1 MLYSERYNNGI
12 TLRMYH
18 LINPQDES
26 TIFLF
31 DKNENI
37 VHNGEET
44 VLPIYIGFYYDE
56 EIQKLITDTVQ
67 NVFCFFPTKE
77 DFETCY
83 VCHAPFLLTDNRQNL
98 KPNESVN
105 DFLIGALAVA
115 AMILMSYIRVQ
126 SDIII
131 SVRNIASLE
140 SELNNLKLSN
150 DEDYAR
156 AASSVDL
163 DEVRRVAIGELGMRY
178 AKEGQIINVSGE
190 GSDYVRQ
197 LAQIQE

>member
-1 MLYSERYNNGI
+1 MAYSAYR
-12 TLRMYH
+12 
-18 LINPQDES
+18 
-26 TIFLF
+26 
-31 DKNENI
+31 
-37 VHNGEET
+37 
-44 VLPIYIGFYYDE
+44 
-56 EIQKLITDTVQ
+56 TVQ
-67 NVFCFFPTKE
+67 RTR
-77 DFETCY
+77 
-83 VCHAPFLLTDNRQNL
+83 TDNVRRNTYVEGNTVRKLNVVEELQKPLETKGNGKKNRDKSLYMNL
-98 KPNESVN
+98 GYVL
-105 DFLIGALAVA
+105 FLIGALAIA

-163 DEVRRVAIGELGMRY
+163 EEIRKVAIGELGMRY

>member
-1 MLYSERYNNGI
+1 MAYSAYRSVQKTRTNNV
-12 TLRMYH
+12 RR
-18 LINPQDES
+18 
-26 TIFLF
+26 
-31 DKNENI
+31 NI
-37 VHNGEET
+37 YVEGNTARKLNVVEE
-44 VLPIYIGFYYDE
+44 L
-56 EIQKLITDTVQ
+56 QKPLE
-67 NVFCFFPTKE
+67 TKE
-77 DFETCY
+77 NSKKKHNKSLYMNLGY
-83 VCHAPFLLTDNRQNL
+83 V
-98 KPNESVN
+98 V
-105 DFLIGALAVA
+105 FLIGALAVA
-115 AMILMSYIRVQ
+115 AMILMSYIRIQ

-163 DEVRRVAIGELGMRY
+163 DEVRRVAIGELGMKY

>member
-1 MLYSERYNNGI
+1 MAYSAYR
-12 TLRMYH
+12 
-18 LINPQDES
+18 
-26 TIFLF
+26 
-31 DKNENI
+31 
-37 VHNGEET
+37 
-44 VLPIYIGFYYDE
+44 
-56 EIQKLITDTVQ
+56 TVQ
-67 NVFCFFPTKE
+67 RTRTGNVRRNTYVEGNTVRKLNVVEELQKPLETKE
-77 DFETCY
+77 NGKKNRDKSLYMNLGY
-83 VCHAPFLLTDNRQNL
+83 VL
-98 KPNESVN
+98 
-105 DFLIGALAVA
+105 FLIGALAIA

-163 DEVRRVAIGELGMRY
+163 EEIRKVAIGELGMRY

>member
-1 MLYSERYNNGI
+1 MAYSAHR
-12 TLRMYH
+12 
-18 LINPQDES
+18 
-26 TIFLF
+26 
-31 DKNENI
+31 
-37 VHNGEET
+37 
-44 VLPIYIGFYYDE
+44 
-56 EIQKLITDTVQ
+56 TVQ
-67 NVFCFFPTKE
+67 RTRTGNVRRNTYVEGNTVRKLNLVEELHKPLETKE
-77 DFETCY
+77 NGKKNRDKSLYMNLGY
-83 VCHAPFLLTDNRQNL
+83 VL
-98 KPNESVN
+98 
-105 DFLIGALAVA
+105 FLIGALAIA

-163 DEVRRVAIGELGMRY
+163 EEIRKVAIGELGMRY